1 MAIRRRSSSPL
12 RAGWRQGR
20 SASGSCRSTSDPDAA
35 CPRCTTGLENA
46 HGTVVRE
53 VLYRWHPWF
62 GLAVHVHAAA
72 TKSDGV
78 HFRCT
83 LNGADGARW
92 QELPAWMFDRAAC
105 AGPGMLVA
113 EPFVSMAA
121 LSALS
126 RLLDAVGRPSPS
138 SPRPPG
144 LGAAYSRLD
153 RNRGEDHADATSVTI
168 TPLPITRKRP
178 ATTARPRQIDLFA
191 GDPGKTAPTWRELP
205 EEARVLL
212 TNLMARLILDHAR
225 LDGAA
230 PSKEVGDDL

>member
-1 MAIRRRSSSPL
+1 MWARRQRCPSK
-12 RAGWRQGR
+12 
-20 SASGSCRSTSDPDAA
+20 ASCPQPSRRECRSCQRATPPWAPARPMPNAA
-35 CPRCTTGLENA
+35 CLRCTTRLENA

-83 LNGADGARW
+83 LNGAEGARW
-92 QELPAWMFDRAAC
+92 QELPAWMVDRAAW

-144 LGAAYSRLD
+144 LGAASSRLD
-153 RNRGEDHADATSVTI
+153 RNR
-168 TPLPITRKRP
+168 
-178 ATTARPRQIDLFA
+178 
-191 GDPGKTAPTWRELP
+191 
-205 EEARVLL
+205 
-212 TNLMARLILDHAR
+212 
-225 LDGAA
+225 
-230 PSKEVGDDL
+230 